1 MIVCCIKLANL
12 FYYVEVQLFCGA
24 GFLEGRKLM
33 IEASPIP

>member
-12 FYYVEVQLFCGA
+12 FYYVEVQLFFGA
-24 GFLEGRKLM
+24 LEGRKLM

>member
-24 GFLEGRKLM
+24 LEGGNLM
-33 IEASPIP
+33 IEASPVP